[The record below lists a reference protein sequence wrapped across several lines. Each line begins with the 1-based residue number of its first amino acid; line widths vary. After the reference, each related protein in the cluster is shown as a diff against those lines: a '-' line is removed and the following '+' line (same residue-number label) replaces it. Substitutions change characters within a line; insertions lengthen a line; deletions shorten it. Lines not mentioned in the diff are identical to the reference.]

1 MTLTIVLWVT
11 PKRPVAANE
20 MEPFMQ
26 LVLEVCDGGGDE
38 PPPRKVFDGVGGV
51 VGRGAGCDWSIP
63 PVACFPVTT
72 G

>member
-1 MTLTIVLWVT
+1 
-11 PKRPVAANE
+11 
-20 MEPFMQ
+20 MQ

-63 PVACFPVTT
+63 DPSR
-72 G
+72 